1 MAADIAEQPSVYANL
16 LEPAHVAAIS
26 AVAEV
31 IAERRP
37 QHVVFTARGTSDHAA
52 LYGTYLAEIRLNLA
66 AGLASPS
73 AITVFGARPD
83 LSHALVVGV
92 SQSGG
97 SPDLTEVLRVARES
111 GALTLAV
118 TNNPSST
125 LAQTAELSVDVAAG
139 HERAVAATKT
149 YTAELF
155 ALLML
160 IEGIRAGG
168 KVPVAEL
175 ASACRQL
182 AEKTLAKKTATEL
195 AQRYRFAARM
205 VTTGRGYS
213 YPSAREA
220 ALKLM
225 ETSYLP
231 ALAFS
236 GADLLHGPLAMTDP
250 DVPVLAFVGSGPGG
264 KAMAPVLDRL
274 QEQRADVVKIGPQ
287 GTLPIPR
294 DRRAPRAAAGDPSI
308 AAASAR
314 AGARARRRSGCSP
327 RAEESHCDNVMV
339 KPSTLRELVEEH
351 TGLNRQDID
360 HLQRLAGD
368 WQLISDLSFADLLLW
383 VPAEAGAYVCVA
395 QVRPTT
401 APTAY
406 QDDQVGKLASGTR
419 GGAPGGGAH
428 AGADLARRRPG
439 LVRRHPRPP
448 RGRPGAQAWSSTAK
462 RAT

>member
-1 MAADIAEQPSVYANL
+1 MAADIAEQPDVYAKL
-16 LEPAHVAAIS
+16 LEPAQIS
-26 AVAEV
+26 AINAVAKA
-31 IAERRP
+31 IAQHKP
-37 QHVVFTARGTSDHAA
+37 QHIVFTARGTSDHAA

-125 LAQTAELSVDVAAG
+125 LATTAELSIDVSAG

-155 ALLML
+155 ALLLL
-160 IEGIRAGG
+160 IEGIRKGG
-168 KVPVAEL
+168 KVPVKDFAALPKL
-175 ASACRQL
+175 AS
-182 AEKTLAKKTATEL
+182 ETLKNTDAKEF
-195 AQRYRFAARM
+195 AQRYRFARSM

-250 DVPVLAFVGSGPGG
+250 DVPVLAFVNGGPGG
-264 KAMAPVLDRL
+264 ESMKPVIERL
-274 QEQRADVVKIGPQ
+274 HEQRADVVTVGP
-287 GTLPIPR
+287 GGALPVPSVDERFAPLLEILPLQQLALSLALAR
-294 DRRAPRAAAGDPSI
+294 GEDPDAPR
-308 AAASAR
+308 
-314 AGARARRRSGCSP
+314 
-327 RAEESHCDNVMV
+327 
-339 KPSTLRELVEEH
+339 
-351 TGLNRQDID
+351 GLKK
-360 HLQRLAGD
+360 
-368 WQLISDLSFADLLLW
+368 
-383 VPAEAGAYVCVA
+383 V
-395 QVRPTT
+395 T
-401 APTAY
+401 ATM
-406 QDDQVGKLASGTR
+406 
-419 GGAPGGGAH
+419 
-428 AGADLARRRPG
+428 
-439 LVRRHPRPP
+439 
-448 RGRPGAQAWSSTAK
+448 
-462 RAT
+462 

>member
-1 MAADIAEQPSVYANL
+1 MAADIAEQPSVYATL

-31 IAERRP
+31 IAQRQP

-111 GALTLAV
+111 GALTLAI

-125 LAQTAELSVDVAAG
+125 LAQTAELSIDVAAG

-168 KVPVAEL
+168 KVPAAEL
-175 ASACRQL
+175 SELPKL
-182 AEKTLAKKTATEL
+182 AEKTLARKTATEL

-250 DVPVLAFVGSGPGG
+250 DVPVLAFVGSGAGG
-264 KAMAPVLDRL
+264 KAMAPVLERL
-274 QEQRADVVKIGPQ
+274 VEQRADVVKIGPQ
-287 GTLPIPR
+287 GTLPIPKIDER
-294 DRRAPRAAAGDPSI
+294 LAPLLEILPLQQLALALALARGEDPDAPR
-308 AAASAR
+308 
-314 AGARARRRSGCSP
+314 
-327 RAEESHCDNVMV
+327 
-339 KPSTLRELVEEH
+339 
-351 TGLNRQDID
+351 GLKK
-360 HLQRLAGD
+360 
-368 WQLISDLSFADLLLW
+368 
-383 VPAEAGAYVCVA
+383 V
-395 QVRPTT
+395 T
-401 APTAY
+401 ATM
-406 QDDQVGKLASGTR
+406 
-419 GGAPGGGAH
+419 
-428 AGADLARRRPG
+428 
-439 LVRRHPRPP
+439 
-448 RGRPGAQAWSSTAK
+448 
-462 RAT
+462 